1 MMQKKLPRT
10 RKKYLF
16 VMWGP
21 YICEGQLKLN
31 RQSSPQSG
39 CAQIEH
45 GYSSWLSQDISAN
58 VLAAVWHDNSDM
70 IEARSPG
77 LAI

>member
-1 MMQKKLPRT
+1 MMQKKLPIT
-10 RKKYLF
+10 RKKSLF

-21 YICEGQLKLN
+21 YICEGQLELN

-58 VLAAVWHDNSDM
+58 VLASVWHDNSDM